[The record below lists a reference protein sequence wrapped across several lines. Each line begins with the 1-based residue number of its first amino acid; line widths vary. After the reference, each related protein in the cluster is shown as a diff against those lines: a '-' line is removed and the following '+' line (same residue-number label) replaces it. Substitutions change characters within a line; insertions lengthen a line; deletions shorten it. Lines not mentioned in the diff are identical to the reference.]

1 MLSAIPFVLRSLSLH
16 IAPQFLNQTQ
26 VPDVSNII
34 SLNECYGGSK
44 RVPRGPNRGIT
55 VLLTP
60 RRPVSI
66 KSPGEHR
73 EIYFLKFHLDFNNK
87 THNV

>member
-34 SLNECYGGSK
+34 SLNESYGRSESLG
-44 RVPRGPNRGIT
+44 VPIGE
-55 VLLTP
+55 LL
-60 RRPVSI
+60 S
-66 KSPGEHR
+66 
-73 EIYFLKFHLDFNNK
+73 F
-87 THNV
+87 